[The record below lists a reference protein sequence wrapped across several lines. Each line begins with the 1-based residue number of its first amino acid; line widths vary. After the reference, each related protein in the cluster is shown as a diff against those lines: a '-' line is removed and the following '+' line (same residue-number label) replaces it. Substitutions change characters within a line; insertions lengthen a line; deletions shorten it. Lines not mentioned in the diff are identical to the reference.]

1 MSVFPVDMRILHTAD
16 WHLGQRLH
24 GYDRAEEH
32 AHFFRWLLAQLRHY
46 QPNAMLVAG
55 DVFDSL
61 NPSAQA
67 QRQYYELMGTLG
79 REFPELQV
87 VVCAGNHDSGLRL
100 EAASPLLRCFR
111 IEVRGTVTKDADGQ
125 IDYQQFAVP
134 LQGVNGDRAICLA
147 IPYLRVADCP
157 KPSVDGETPYMA
169 FFRELATAYKDCN
182 TAVILMG
189 HLYAAGAS
197 TSTGKALDALRGG
210 AEAIGREAFPE
221 EVYRYVAL
229 GHIHRRQR
237 VFGQD
242 TICYSGAPLAMN
254 FGEKGYGHSVNVVD
268 INGADV
274 QVTQVEYTPLVDLL
288 QLAGSVE
295 EVLEQIRRLPEG
307 EVDEKAPIGS
317 FEIRVE
323 TPSATLKHD
332 LEECARGKYLRLGP
346 MRLLL
351 PQNTGNMTI
360 AQRVQASTFTPQ
372 ELAEMEFEAQY
383 GSKMPLDM
391 AERLGIAIKAAIQHE
406 DTGD

>member
-1 MSVFPVDMRILHTAD
+1 MRILHTAD

-169 FFRELATAYKDCN
+169 WGSRQP
-182 TAVILMG
+182 
-189 HLYAAGAS
+189 AG
-197 TSTGKALDALRGG
+197 T
-210 AEAIGREAFPE
+210 
-221 EVYRYVAL
+221 V
-229 GHIHRRQR
+229 
-237 VFGQD
+237 
-242 TICYSGAPLAMN
+242 
-254 FGEKGYGHSVNVVD
+254 
-268 INGADV
+268 
-274 QVTQVEYTPLVDLL
+274 
-288 QLAGSVE
+288 
-295 EVLEQIRRLPEG
+295 
-307 EVDEKAPIGS
+307 
-317 FEIRVE
+317 
-323 TPSATLKHD
+323 
-332 LEECARGKYLRLGP
+332 
-346 MRLLL
+346 
-351 PQNTGNMTI
+351 
-360 AQRVQASTFTPQ
+360 
-372 ELAEMEFEAQY
+372 
-383 GSKMPLDM
+383 
-391 AERLGIAIKAAIQHE
+391 
-406 DTGD
+406 